1 MKAKIKD
8 GFRPTIRE
16 FINRP
21 ALQEILNNF
30 FKLKENTI
38 KCGNVYRKKK
48 LKSN

>member
-38 KCGNVYRKKK
+38 KWKRLQKEKVEK
-48 LKSN
+48 

>member
-21 ALQEILNNF
+21 ALQDILNNF

-38 KCGNVYRKKK
+38 KWKVLQKEKVEK
-48 LKSN
+48 

>member
-38 KCGNVYRKKK
+38 KWKHLQKEKVEK
-48 LKSN
+48 